1 MFFLKKIYYKYVFY
15 IKNILENILFVN
27 NIYYYLYLYIFFLLF
42 LFFFGSYNY
51 VILIYN
57 IYFI

>member
-1 MFFLKKIYYKYVFY
+1 MVLKKNIYYKYVFY

-27 NIYYYLYLYIFFLLF
+27 NIYYYLYLYIFLLF

-51 VILIYN
+51 VNLIYN